1 MTKRAQKATW
11 KKKQWKRETI
21 SSRIAMGQNSIDL
34 LKRSFIHYTMPLADK
49 EDYLYIPCLFAW
61 YRVLKCGV
69 TKLLFSEYLNFN
81 SGF

>member
-1 MTKRAQKATW
+1 MAKRAQKATW
-11 KKKQWKRETI
+11 QKKQWKRKTI

-49 EDYLYIPCLFAW
+49 EGYLFIPCLFEW
-61 YRVLKCGV
+61 YRVLKCDV
-69 TKLLFSEYLNFN
+69 TKILFLEYFNFD